1 MSQPAP
7 AAAPLAFEVATIKP
21 SEPITG
27 MGGKVMVRIG
37 VRNDGAMVS
46 YARMS
51 LRALVQNAYGVKD
64 YQVTGASWMDT
75 LQFDI
80 SAKLPDGASK
90 DDAPE
95 MLKTLLKERFKVS
108 IHIEKK
114 DHPIYALVVGK
125 SGPKL
130 KVAETNAS
138 EKSAATP
145 REPGSAAP
153 PPPPPPPSGGGRGGG
168 TAVFAMSDG
177 GGRGGPPSGGMSM
190 RMDGSGGHI
199 EGRDMT
205 LTRFA
210 ETLSRFL
217 DRPVIDQTA
226 IEGSYD
232 FKIDM
237 SAEEM
242 GKHDVAD
249 EGDHDGR
256 PRRWPRSRVRRR
268 RSGWTAERTRRR
280 FDFPVDSTIRIK
292 AGTQE
297 GADGYNHH
305 RQCGENAVR
314 KLGSVHFVDRGCVK
328 QTILYYRP
336 ISGGVCTTD
345 SSKQNSTKI
354 ANPPAMIIV

>member
-1 MSQPAP
+1 MRFSRFLALAGLLSGVAMSQPAP

-64 YQVTGASWMDT
+64 YQVSGAPWMDT

-199 EGRDMT
+199 DGKEMT
-205 LTRFA
+205 MTRFA

-237 SAEEM
+237 SPEEM
-242 GKHDVAD
+242 GNMMSQMKGIMMAGPAGGHGPGPAGAAPDGLPNAP
-249 EGDHDGR
+249 EGGSIFQSIQQYGLKLEPKKAPMDIITIDN
-256 PRRWPRSRVRRR
+256 
-268 RSGWTAERTRRR
+268 AEKT
-280 FDFPVDSTIRIK
+280 PS
-292 AGTQE
+292 
-297 GADGYNHH
+297 
-305 RQCGENAVR
+305 EN
-314 KLGSVHFVDRGCVK
+314 
-328 QTILYYRP
+328 
-336 ISGGVCTTD
+336 
-345 SSKQNSTKI
+345 
-354 ANPPAMIIV
+354 